1 MLIDFCQGLCASVC
15 AFVCVCVLLSCN
27 VQKANLLVCVRETV
41 SVCVCLGKIPKQ
53 IQMRKRGNSVNTL
66 EQSHESCLPLLH
78 VCVIRASEHFAH

>member
-1 MLIDFCQGLCASVC
+1 MLIDFCQGLWPL
-15 AFVCVCVLLSCN
+15 CVCVLLSCN

-41 SVCVCLGKIPKQ
+41 SVCVCVCLGKMPKQ

-66 EQSHESCLPLLH
+66 EQSHESCLLLLH